1 MTDELERELL
11 RLQARYAVEVVEAFG
26 LCPYAAQA
34 RKDGRTAEVIVRG
47 EAPSLDALLEVVDA
61 LGRDENV
68 EVAFV
73 ILPDAPLDRRALA
86 HRVEEVRHA
95 HQRGPRGLV
104 MTMEGFHPD
113 APADLTT
120 PGRLVPFL
128 RRTPLPTIQLTRLST
143 LNRVR
148 RSGPSGTAFIDPSS
162 PDFVAFLTRP
172 TAESVSER
180 IAESNHAKVSEIGPE
195 TIERALRDIFQ
206 DRDET
211 LARLLGRPGAER

>member
-1 MTDELERELL
+1 MTDELEREAL
-11 RLQARYAVEVVEAFG
+11 RLQARYAIEVVEAFG

-34 RKDGRTAEVIVRG
+34 RKEGKTAEGVVRG
-47 EAPSLDALLEVVDA
+47 EAPSVDALLEVVDA
-61 LGRDENV
+61 LGGDERV

-73 ILPDAPLDRRALA
+73 LLPDVPLDRVALA

-95 HQRGPRGLV
+95 HQKGPRGLV

-113 APADLTT
+113 APVDLTT

-128 RRTPLPTIQLTRLST
+128 RRTPMPTIQLTRLTT

-148 RSGPSGTAFIDPSS
+148 RSGPSGTAFVDPTSA
-162 PDFVAFLTRP
+162 DFHAYLARP

-180 IAESNHAKVSEIGPE
+180 IAADNHAKVIEVGPAA
-195 TIERALRDIFQ
+195 IERVLRDIFR
-206 DRDET
+206 DRDDT
-211 LARLLGRPGAER
+211 LARLRGR